1 MAADACLSSHVE
13 GEGRHQHSP
22 KEASLNSSRSDW
34 SCGRDW
40 RTRQKLCSSVL
51 DTRNILP
58 HDRKLRW
65 TQLTLV
71 VVDFHVF
78 ISQF

>member
-1 MAADACLSSHVE
+1 MAANTRLSSQVE
-13 GEGRHQHSP
+13 DEGRYQHSP
-22 KEASLNSSRSDW
+22 KEASQNSSRSDW

-58 HDRKLRW
+58 HNRKLQW

-71 VVDFHVF
+71 VADFHVS
-78 ISQF
+78 ISHF